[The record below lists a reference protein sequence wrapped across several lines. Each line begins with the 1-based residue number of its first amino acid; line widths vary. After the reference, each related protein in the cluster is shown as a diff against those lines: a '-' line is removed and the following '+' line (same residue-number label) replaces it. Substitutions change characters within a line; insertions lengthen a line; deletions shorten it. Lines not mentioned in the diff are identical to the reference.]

1 MSRVGVVAY
10 AQRERKGG
18 AMVQRC
24 LQIGFLLT
32 LASLMV
38 LAGCAKMMTTTS
50 DSSAPGAG
58 GSVEGGRAGDGSR
71 TEDGGGTAAMGQA
84 PGSPARP
91 DPREFTVTAVLRDI
105 HFEFDR
111 YDIRPEDARVLEA
124 NAESLKSNPSWRVL
138 IEGHADQRGTSEYN
152 LALGDRRAK
161 ASMNYL
167 VSQGVRASRIS
178 VIRYREAGPVCQ
190 PKWERCW
197 GEDRA
202 APFPLKEKRI

>member
-58 GSVEGGRAGDGSR
+58 GSLDGGRAADGSR
-71 TEDGGGTAAMGQA
+71 TEDGGRTAAMGQA
-84 PGSPARP
+84 PGSPPRP
-91 DPREFTVTAVLRDI
+91 DPREFTATAGPRDI
-105 HFEFDR
+105 PFEFDP
-111 YDIRPEDARVLEA
+111 YDIRPEARRGPQA
-124 NAESLKSNPSWRVL
+124 N
-138 IEGHADQRGTSEYN
+138 T
-152 LALGDRRAK
+152 
-161 ASMNYL
+161 
-167 VSQGVRASRIS
+167 
-178 VIRYREAGPVCQ
+178 
-190 PKWERCW
+190 
-197 GEDRA
+197 
-202 APFPLKEKRI
+202 